1 MRIVVDVTSL
11 LVRSAGVK
19 TYMYYW
25 VNALLR
31 QSSEESIACFPFFP
45 NDALQLDHE
54 NSVMGRR
61 RTMLGKSLVH
71 LANVRG
77 NPILEL
83 LACRADIFHASQH
96 LRNPPHFTTRLTATI
111 YDMTCWLMPQMH
123 RPANVAATRLYADRV
138 LRRARGCIAI
148 SEQTRKDAVDIL
160 GLPQDRVEVI
170 YPGVADEFFQVDPPT
185 AAAAAKKYGLQK
197 PYILFVGTIEPRKN
211 VDRVLDAYQALCP
224 PVRSAFDLVI
234 AGSMGWCS
242 DQTAQ
247 RIRNPQPGIRYLG
260 YVAESDLPRLT
271 AAAAMFVFPSLY
283 EGFGI
288 PVAQA
293 MAAGVPVITSLG
305 SSLEEIAGEDAL
317 LVDPHCVEEITAA
330 MERLASAPSLRKD
343 LGERGRQRAAQF
355 RWRQTAALSL
365 AFFRRIAAG

>member
-19 TYMYYW
+19 TYLYHW
-25 VNALLR
+25 ISALLK
-31 QSSEESIACFPFFP
+31 QSSEESISFFPFFP
-45 NDALQLDHE
+45 KGARQLDHQ
-54 NSVMGRR
+54 NSVFGRQQTR
-61 RTMLGKSLVH
+61 LAKSLVH
-71 LANVRG
+71 LANVKG

-96 LRNPPHFTTRLTATI
+96 LRNPPHLTTRLTATI
-111 YDMTCWLMPQMH
+111 YDMTCWLMPQVH
-123 RPANVAATRLYADRV
+123 QPANVAATKLYADRV

-148 SEQTRKDAVDIL
+148 SEQTRRDAVDIL

-185 AAAAAKKYGLQK
+185 AATAAKKYGLQK
-197 PYILFVGTIEPRKN
+197 PYILFVGNLEPRKN
-211 VDRVLDAYQALCP
+211 VDRLLDAYQTLCP
-224 PVRSAFDLVI
+224 AVRNAFELVI
-234 AGSMGWCS
+234 AGPLGWCS

-247 RIRNPQPGIRYLG
+247 RIRNPPQGIRYLG
-260 YVAESDLPRLT
+260 YVSESDLPGLT
-271 AAAAMFVFPSLY
+271 AAAAMFAFPSLY

-305 SSLEEIAGEDAL
+305 SSLEELAGDNAL
-317 LVDPHCVEEITAA
+317 LVDPYRVEEIAAA
-330 MERLASAPSLRKD
+330 MERLASAPSVRKD
-343 LGERGRQRAAQF
+343 LAERGRRRAARY
-355 RWRQTAALSL
+355 RWRQTAELSL

>member
-25 VNALLR
+25 ISALLK
-31 QSSEESIACFPFFP
+31 QSSEDSISFFPFFP
-45 NDALQLDHE
+45 QSASQLDHQH
-54 NSVMGRR
+54 SVFGRHQTR
-61 RTMLGKSLVH
+61 LAKSLVH
-71 LANVRG
+71 LANVKG

-96 LRNPPHFTTRLTATI
+96 LRNPPHRMTRMTATI

-123 RPANVAATRLYADRV
+123 QPANVAATMLYAERV

-148 SEQTRKDAVDIL
+148 SEQTRRDAVSIL
-160 GLPQDRVEVI
+160 GLPQDRIEVI
-170 YPGVADEFFQVDPPT
+170 YPGVAEEFFLVDPPT
-185 AAAAAKKYGLQK
+185 AAAAAKKYGLEK

-211 VDRVLDAYQALCP
+211 VDCVLDAYQALCP
-224 PVRSAFDLVI
+224 SVRNAYDLVI
-234 AGSMGWCS
+234 AGPLGWCS
-242 DQTAQ
+242 VETEQ
-247 RIRNPQPGIRYLG
+247 RILNPQPGTRYLG
-260 YVAESDLPRLT
+260 YVTEADLPGLT
-271 AAAAMFVFPSLY
+271 AAAAIFVFPSLY

-305 SSLEEIAGEDAL
+305 SSLQEITGGDAL
-317 LVDPHCVEEITAA
+317 LVDPNNAEECAA
-330 MERLASAPSLRKD
+330 AIERLASEPSLRKD
-343 LGERGRQRAAQF
+343 LGERGRRRAERYRWQR
-355 RWRQTAALSL
+355 TAELSL
-365 AFFRRIAAG
+365 AFFRRIAEA